1 MISVLSHST
10 PQVAGFFV
18 TEGVN
23 AWIQFGTFYQ
33 DWAKRG
39 LTHIAVKA
47 IPVSGKV
54 GNAFARCIWQ
64 FILALAHPGFRSES
78 SRGLEQFKT
87 RSVDG
92 RPRAAR
98 ERLGLRLSSAAFYGD
113 HLKLCQS

>member
-54 GNAFARCIWQ
+54 GNACEMYISPSKKLF
-64 FILALAHPGFRSES
+64 
-78 SRGLEQFKT
+78 
-87 RSVDG
+87 D
-92 RPRAAR
+92 
-98 ERLGLRLSSAAFYGD
+98 ERTTSLD
-113 HLKLCQS
+113 KP